1 MTTHTCLAR
10 SGPAPTAP
18 GDAPDCPDCRAALL
32 QAFREPAQTPETFRP
47 AAPALPDE
55 HHKQN
60 PGENACLEPE
70 LCTAGDPCPVCEEAP
85 PEPGLSLAEHVVSV
99 SVLPPVAP
107 GRLGSWSVVCGAC
120 GWRRTGRYGS
130 STVSAPDFQQAENL
144 AQAWARYHKTLTR
157 EN

>member
-32 QAFREPAQTPETFRP
+32 QAFREPARTPETFRP
-47 AAPALPDE
+47 AAPVLPE
-55 HHKQN
+55 S
-60 PGENACLEPE
+60 GCLEPE
-70 LCTAGDPCPVCEEAP
+70 LCTAADPCPVCEEAP
-85 PEPGLSLAEHVVSV
+85 PEPGLSPAGHVVSV

-120 GWRRTGRYGS
+120 GWRRAGRYGS
-130 STVSAPDFQQAENL
+130 STVSAPDFQQAESL
-144 AQAWARYHKTLTR
+144 AQAWARYHKTNPTR